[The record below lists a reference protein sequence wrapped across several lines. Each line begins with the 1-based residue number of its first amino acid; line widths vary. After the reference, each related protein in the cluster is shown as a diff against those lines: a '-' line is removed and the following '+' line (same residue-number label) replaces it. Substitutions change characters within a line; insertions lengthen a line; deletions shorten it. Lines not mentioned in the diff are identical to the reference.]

1 MPRKPPTKPALELP
15 PDVPKVPIAEVIAG
29 SQLGWKTITGW
40 IVFFVGA
47 GLRVLGEYDVETIPG
62 PFVNMMIMTG
72 AAMAGLGHRHAQA
85 KQLRLSELLLRFAG
99 GKK

>member
-1 MPRKPPTKPALELP
+1 VPPI
-15 PDVPKVPIAEVIAG
+15 PIADVIGG

-40 IVFFVGA
+40 VVFFLGA
-47 GLRVLGEYDVETIPG
+47 GLHALGEQGVQTLPG
-62 PFVNMMIMTG
+62 PLVNMVIATG
-72 AAMAGLGHRHAQA
+72 AALAGLGHRHAQA

>member
-1 MPRKPPTKPALELP
+1 MP
-15 PDVPKVPIAEVIAG
+15 ISEVIAG

-40 IVFFVGA
+40 VVFFVGA
-47 GLRVLGEYDVETIPG
+47 GLLTLGEYGVETIPG
-62 PFVNMMIMTG
+62 PFVNMMIATG

-85 KQLRLSELLLRFAG
+85 KQMRLSQLLLRFAG